1 MLDLQGFQLYLMRM
15 ERSENTITSYLRDV
29 ASFTKWYDAT
39 FCLPGEASSTFWYD
53 ASSATIHEMTLIHY
67 KKYLNQKE
75 NSVITANRK
84 LASVNAFCRYLYD
97 MQILPEIYAVK
108 LTKNRDKP
116 EYKGLP
122 APDLHTLRESIL
134 ASGNLMHICIIELL
148 LATGIRVSELTGLT
162 MTDITLSG
170 QNCIRVMGKGSVYR
184 TLPLNDMAV
193 AALVE
198 YLIVRGN
205 AFTDRLLVGQRG
217 PLGRGAVEIILGNY
231 GKVLGINVT
240 PHMLRH
246 SLAYQLIK
254 SGVAMT
260 TIQQILGHESILTTN
275 LYTQT
280 TAQDKA
286 DALSAL
292 VW

>member
-1 MLDLQGFQLYLMRM
+1 MLDLQVFQLYLMRM

-29 ASFTKWYDAT
+29 AAFLQWYDDD
-39 FCLPGEASSTFWYD
+39 PE
-53 ASSATIHEMTLIHY
+53 TIGEMTLIHY
-67 KKYLNQKE
+67 KRQLNRTEK
-75 NSVITANRK
+75 SVITANRK
-84 LASVNAFCRYLYD
+84 LASVNAFCHYLND
-97 MQILPEIYAVK
+97 IGILPETYAVK

-116 EYKGLP
+116 EYKGVPLP
-122 APDLHTLRESIL
+122 ELRALRESIM
-134 ASGNLMHICIIELL
+134 AGGNVMHICIIELL
-148 LATGIRVSELTGLT
+148 LATGIRVSELTGLKLV
-162 MTDITLSG
+162 DITLSE
-170 QNCIRVMGKGSVYR
+170 QRCIRVRGKGNVYR
-184 TLPLNDMAV
+184 TIPLNDTAS

-205 AFTDRLLVGQRG
+205 VGTGRLLVGQRG

-231 GKVLGINVT
+231 GNALGMKVT

-254 SGVAMT
+254 SGIAMT

-286 DALSAL
+286 DALAAL
-292 VW
+292 SW

>member
-15 ERSENTITSYLRDV
+15 ERSENTIASYLRDV
-29 ASFTKWYDAT
+29 GVFLQWYDDN
-39 FCLPGEASSTFWYD
+39 PES
-53 ASSATIHEMTLIHY
+53 IHEMTLIHY
-67 KKYLNQKE
+67 KRYLNQEEK
-75 NSVITANRK
+75 SVITANRK
-84 LASVNAFCRYLYD
+84 LARVNAFCRYLFDAGILYD
-97 MQILPEIYAVK
+97 AYTLKQ
-108 LTKNRDKP
+108 TKNRDKP

-122 APDLHTLRESIL
+122 TSSIHALREAIFV
-134 ASGNLMHICIIELL
+134 SGNAMHICIIELL
-148 LATGIRVSELTGLT
+148 LATGIRVSELTGL
-162 MTDITLSG
+162 MLADITLSE
-170 QNCIRVMGKGSVYR
+170 QSRIRVKGKGSVYR
-184 TLPLNDMAV
+184 TLALNDAAT

-205 AFTDRLLVGQRG
+205 AGTDRLLVGQRG

-231 GKVLGINVT
+231 GNALGFKVT

-246 SLAYQLIK
+246 NLAYQLIK

-260 TIQQILGHESILTTN
+260 TIQQILGHENILTTN

-286 DALSAL
+286 DALAAL

>member
-1 MLDLQGFQLYLMRM
+1 LYGDDP
-15 ERSENTITSYLRDV
+15 ETIQ
-29 ASFTKWYDAT
+29 
-39 FCLPGEASSTFWYD
+39 
-53 ASSATIHEMTLIHY
+53 EMTLIHY
-67 KKYLNQKE
+67 KRYLNQQEK
-75 NSVITANRK
+75 SVITANRK
-84 LASVNAFCRYLYD
+84 LASVNAFCHYLYD
-97 MQILPEIYAVK
+97 VGILPEAYAVK

-116 EYKGLP
+116 EYKGVP
-122 APDLHTLRESIL
+122 APELHSLRESIL
-134 ASGNLMHICIIELL
+134 ASGNTLHICIIELL
-148 LATGIRVSELTGLT
+148 LATGIRVSELTGLKLS
-162 MTDITLSG
+162 DITLSD
-170 QNCIRVMGKGSVYR
+170 QSRIRVKGKGSVYR
-184 TLPLNDMAV
+184 TLPLNDTAT
-193 AALVE
+193 AALAE
-198 YLIVRGN
+198 YLIVRGD
-205 AFTDRLLVGQRG
+205 AGTDRLLVGQRG

-231 GKVLGINVT
+231 GKALGIHVT

>member
-1 MLDLQGFQLYLMRM
+1 MHDLQGFQLYLMRL

-29 ASFTKWYDAT
+29 GAFLQWYDDK
-39 FCLPGEASSTFWYD
+39 PE
-53 ASSATIHEMTLIHY
+53 TITEMTLIHY
-67 KKYLNQKE
+67 KRYLNQQEK
-75 NSVITANRK
+75 SVITANRK

-97 MQILPEIYAVK
+97 ARILPEAYAAK
-108 LTKNRDKP
+108 LTKNREKP

-122 APDLHTLRESIL
+122 LPELHALRETIY
-134 ASGNLMHICIIELL
+134 ASGNVMHIFIIELL
-148 LATGIRVSELTGLT
+148 LATGIRVSEFTGLT
-162 MTDITLSG
+162 LADISLRG
-170 QNCIRVMGKGSVYR
+170 QNCIRVCGKGNVYR
-184 TLPLNDMAV
+184 TLPLNEVAT
-193 AALVE
+193 AALAE

-205 AFTDRLLVGQRG
+205 AGTDCLLVGQRG

-231 GKVLGINVT
+231 GKAQGIKVT

-286 DALSAL
+286 EALAAL

>member
-1 MLDLQGFQLYLMRM
+1 MLDLQDFQLYLMRM
-15 ERSENTITSYLRDV
+15 ERSENTISSYLRDV
-29 ASFTKWYDAT
+29 TAFLQWYDDD
-39 FCLPGEASSTFWYD
+39 PK
-53 ASSATIHEMTLIHY
+53 TIHEMTLIHY
-67 KKYLNQKE
+67 KRYLNQHEK
-75 NSVITANRK
+75 SIITANRK
-84 LASVNAFCRYLYD
+84 LASVNAFCRYLFEA
-97 MQILPEIYAVK
+97 QILPEAYAAK

-122 APDLHTLRESIL
+122 VLELRVLRESML
-134 ASGNLMHICIIELL
+134 ASGNVMHICIIELL

-162 MTDITLSG
+162 LSDITLSG
-170 QNCIRVMGKGSVYR
+170 KNCIRVQGKGSVYR
-184 TLPLNDMAV
+184 SLPLNNAAT
-193 AALVE
+193 AALAE

-205 AFTDRLLVGQRG
+205 AGTDCLLVGQRG

-231 GKVLGINVT
+231 GKALGIKVT

-280 TAQDKA
+280 TAKDKA
-286 DALSAL
+286 DALKAL
-292 VW
+292 SW

>member
-1 MLDLQGFQLYLMRM
+1 MLDLQDFQFYLMRM

-29 ASFTKWYDAT
+29 EAFLRWYDDD
-39 FCLPGEASSTFWYD
+39 PE
-53 ASSATIHEMTLIHY
+53 TIQEMTLIYY
-67 KKYLNQKE
+67 KRSLNQQEK
-75 NSVITANRK
+75 SIITANRK

-97 MQILPEIYAVK
+97 LGILPEAYTVK

-116 EYKGLP
+116 DYKGLP
-122 APDLHTLRESIL
+122 PSVLHDLRERIRE
-134 ASGNLMHICIIELL
+134 SGNVMHICIIELL
-148 LATGIRVSELTGLT
+148 LATGIRVSELTGL
-162 MTDITLSG
+162 MLSDITLSG
-170 QNCIRVMGKGSVYR
+170 KNCIRVCGKGSVYR
-184 TLPLNDMAV
+184 TLPLNDVAT
-193 AALVE
+193 AALAE

-205 AFTDRLLVGQRG
+205 AGTDRLLVGQRG
-217 PLGRGAVEIILGNY
+217 PLERGAVEIILGNY
-231 GKVLGINVT
+231 GKALGIKVT

-280 TAQDKA
+280 TAQDEA
-286 DALSAL
+286 DALMAL
-292 VW
+292 AW

>member
-1 MLDLQGFQLYLMRM
+1 MHDLQDFRLYLMRL
-15 ERSENTITSYLRDV
+15 ERSENTINSYLRDV
-29 ASFTKWYDAT
+29 DTFQQWYDDD
-39 FCLPGEASSTFWYD
+39 PE
-53 ASSATIHEMTLIHY
+53 TIHEMTLIHY
-67 KKYLNQKE
+67 KRYLNQQEK
-75 NSVITANRK
+75 SVITANRK
-84 LASVNAFCRYLYD
+84 LASVNAFCRYLFEVRV
-97 MQILPEIYAVK
+97 LPEPYAVK

-122 APDLHTLRESIL
+122 LSVLHDLRETVHE
-134 ASGNLMHICIIELL
+134 SGNVMHICIIELL
-148 LATGIRVSELTGLT
+148 LATGIRVSELTGLKLS
-162 MTDITLSG
+162 DIALREQRS
-170 QNCIRVMGKGSVYR
+170 IRVRGKGSVYR
-184 TLPLNDMAV
+184 TLPLNDAAT
-193 AALVE
+193 AALAE

-205 AFTDRLLVGQRG
+205 ASKDRLLIGQRG

-231 GKVLGINVT
+231 GKVLGIKVT

-280 TAQDKA
+280 TAQDKS
-286 DALSAL
+286 DALMAL
-292 VW
+292 SW

>member
-1 MLDLQGFQLYLMRM
+1 MLDLHGFQLYLMRL
-15 ERSENTITSYLRDV
+15 ERSENTIASYLRDV
-29 ASFTKWYDAT
+29 GAFLQWYGGN
-39 FCLPGEASSTFWYD
+39 LESLS
-53 ASSATIHEMTLIHY
+53 EMTLIHY
-67 KKYLNQKE
+67 KRFLNHKE
-75 NSVITANRK
+75 KSIITANRK
-84 LASVNAFCRYLYD
+84 LASVNAFCRYLFD
-97 MQILPEIYAVK
+97 VQILPEAYSVK

-122 APDLHTLRESIL
+122 PSVLHDLRKTIH
-134 ASGNLMHICIIELL
+134 ASGNVMHICIIELL

-162 MTDITLSG
+162 LADISLAE
-170 QNCIRVMGKGSVYR
+170 QRCIRVCGKGRIYR
-184 TLPLNDMAV
+184 TLPLNQVAT
-193 AALVE
+193 AALAE
-198 YLIVRGN
+198 YLIVRGS
-205 AFTDRLLVGQRG
+205 AGTDRLLMGQRG

-231 GKVLGINVT
+231 GKALGMKVT

-246 SLAYQLIK
+246 SLAYQLVK
-254 SGVAMT
+254 GGVAMT

-286 DALSAL
+286 DALMTL

>member
-1 MLDLQGFQLYLMRM
+1 MLDLQGFQLYLMRL

-29 ASFTKWYDAT
+29 IAFLQWYNDD
-39 FCLPGEASSTFWYD
+39 PK
-53 ASSATIHEMTLIHY
+53 TIDEMTLIHY
-67 KKYLNQKE
+67 KRYLNQKE
-75 NSVITANRK
+75 KSVITANRK
-84 LASVNAFCRYLYD
+84 LASVNAFYRYLYD
-97 MQILPEIYAVK
+97 MGTLPEAYSVK

-122 APDLHTLRESIL
+122 APELHSLRESII
-134 ASGNLMHICIIELL
+134 AGGNVMHICIIELL
-148 LATGIRVSELTGLT
+148 LATGIRVSELRSLT
-162 MTDITLSG
+162 LADISLAEQS
-170 QNCIRVMGKGSVYR
+170 CIRVCGKGSVYR
-184 TLPLNDMAV
+184 TLPLNDAAM

-205 AFTDRLLVGQRG
+205 AGTDRLLVGQRG

-231 GKVLGINVT
+231 GKSLGIKVT

-260 TIQQILGHESILTTN
+260 TIQQVLGHESILTTN

-280 TAQDKA
+280 TAQDKV
-286 DALSAL
+286 DALMAL
-292 VW
+292 DW

>member
-1 MLDLQGFQLYLMRM
+1 MEYSQTKGVLRMLDLQGFERYLMRK
-15 ERSENTITSYLRDV
+15 ERSGNTISCYLRDV
-29 ASFTKWYDAT
+29 RVFLEWLGNFDLQK
-39 FCLPGEASSTFWYD
+39 LGEID
-53 ASSATIHEMTLIHY
+53 LIHY
-67 KKYLNQKE
+67 KKYLNAREKT
-75 NSVITANRK
+75 VITANRK

-97 MQILPEIYAVK
+97 ARILSEVYTVK

-122 APDLHTLRESIL
+122 ATELHDLRERIH
-134 ASGNLMHICIIELL
+134 ASSNLMHICIIELL
-148 LATGIRVSELTGLT
+148 LGTGLRVSELAGLT
-162 MTDITLSG
+162 LNDITLEE
-170 QNCIRVMGKGSVYR
+170 NPHIRVLGKGLVSR
-184 TLPLNDMAV
+184 TLPLNAAARVAVEQYLKVHGAV
-193 AALVE
+193 A
-198 YLIVRGN
+198 
-205 AFTDRLLVGQRG
+205 TDRLLVGQRG
-217 PLGRGAVEIILGNY
+217 PLGRGAIEIILAGY
-231 GKVLGINVT
+231 GGELGIKVT

-286 DALSAL
+286 DALAAL
-292 VW
+292 AW